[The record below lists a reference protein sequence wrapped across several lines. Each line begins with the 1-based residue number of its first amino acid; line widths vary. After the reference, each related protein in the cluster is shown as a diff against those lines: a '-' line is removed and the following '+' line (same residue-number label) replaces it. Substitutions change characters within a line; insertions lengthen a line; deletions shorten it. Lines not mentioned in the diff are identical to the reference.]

1 MTIST
6 WHAAKGTQRRI
17 CVVMGMEDEDGPM
30 NPAYVALTRGMQ
42 RLIVVMDQQSPSK
55 RVISALKLMSP
66 RDVLCDATT
75 RSFIAAKEDLTERAR
90 FQFTR
95 ELISLDEWRPPGSG
109 RWLTKLFSIDSV
121 NNEVEIDEDSL
132 DADIDEEDEIVAGLV
147 GDHEDVDIRKQ
158 VNLDAYSE
166 TNLELRRQV
175 MHDHTYRALVRQVY
189 DLLEDKE
196 AGAIKKQTYVPARAK

>member
-1 MTIST
+1 M
-6 WHAAKGTQRRI
+6 R
-17 CVVMGMEDEDGPM
+17 PM
-30 NPAYVALTRGMQ
+30 LSK
-42 RLIVVMDQQSPSK
+42 SPSMMRLTSEK
-55 RVISALKLMSP
+55 ELVMSKMCSG
-66 RDVLCDATT
+66 DV
-75 RSFIAAKEDLTERAR
+75 
-90 FQFTR
+90 
-95 ELISLDEWRPPGSG
+95 
-109 RWLTKLFSIDSV
+109 
-121 NNEVEIDEDSL
+121 
-132 DADIDEEDEIVAGLV
+132 VASV